1 MAETNYSVLM
11 SVYIKEKPEYFKRSL
26 DSILQQTVPSNDIVI
41 MKDGPQSP
49 EIEKLLEEY
58 TAKHPSIHVYGYE
71 KNMGL
76 GHALNVGLTLCQN
89 ELVAR
94 MDTDDIAFP
103 DRCEKQLA
111 VFAERPELEIIGAS
125 LVEFSGSEDNLV
137 AYKHM
142 PVEYEAILKYARKR
156 NPFNHPTVM
165 YKRHSVI
172 ECGGY
177 EECSRAEDF
186 GLFTKMVFEG
196 RRGYNL
202 PEPLLKYRADANM
215 IKRRQSLPETKVIT
229 RIAKRNYESGYIS
242 WFDYVSLV
250 FMQLTNHYLPTKIA
264 GWIFRHRYRTPV
276 SRQKQQ

>member
-11 SVYIKEKPEYFKRSL
+11 SVYIKESPDYFKQSL
-26 DSILQQTVPSNDIVI
+26 DSILGQTVPSDDIVI
-41 MKDGPQSP
+41 IKDGPQSP
-49 EIEKLLEEY
+49 EVEKLLSEY
-58 TAKHPSIHVYGYE
+58 AERFPAIHIYGYE

-76 GHALNVGLTLCQN
+76 GHALNTGLTLCKN

-103 DRCEKQLA
+103 ERCEKQLA
-111 VFAERPELEIIGAS
+111 VFAERPELDIVGSS
-125 LVEFSGSEDNLV
+125 LVEFIGTPDNLV

-142 PVEYEAILKYARKR
+142 PAEYADILKYAKRR

-165 YKRHSVI
+165 YKRHVVI
-172 ECGGY
+172 ESGGY

-196 RRGYNL
+196 RKGYNL

-215 IKRRQSLPETKVIT
+215 IKRRQSKPETKVVI
-229 RIAKRNYESGYIS
+229 RIAKRNYKCGYIG
-242 WFDYVSLV
+242 WFDYAALV
-250 FMQLTNHYLPTKIA
+250 LMQMTNHLLPTKIA
-264 GWIFRHRYRTPV
+264 GWIFRHRYRTPIQ
-276 SRQKQQ
+276 RQKQ